1 MNNITKTLLTIPPI
15 LTIGYYITFI
25 FPMEF
30 AWLFPTMKSYNS
42 QMIIL
47 WIMNLFQIIYLL
59 KKLWSFKNIDKSIKN
74 DWTWL
79 LIFFAVICS
88 PIFIWKKYEKFNIL
102 NNE

>member
-1 MNNITKTLLTIPPI
+1 
-15 LTIGYYITFI
+15 
-25 FPMEF
+25 
-30 AWLFPTMKSYNS
+30 
-42 QMIIL
+42 
-47 WIMNLFQIIYLL
+47 MNLFQIIYLL